1 MSLGITEAGQESL
14 SSVWTRF
21 ERLSSR
27 LSGYLKTSED
37 EFASL
42 IQALD
47 ACWSMAEKVQKATA
61 RLSELTDAASANQN
75 ALRDSLLEGCGVF
88 KKFLVQIQE
97 VRRELART
105 AQETGGLLGTS
116 NRLQENIAPLK
127 YIAFHFRLEAS
138 RLSPKDNA
146 SVLKAYDEMK
156 QVVSFMKEAGDSQER
171 GLLAILDTLT
181 AATRSVEQTSSSY
194 ALRAAESEEKV
205 ARHLELLASVPRDL
219 LEAQNQASTLGIVLA
234 KGIREAI
241 KTLQGHDAIRQRLEH
256 ILGALASLRQ
266 DKDRQGEDRR
276 EEPEHALLVQRQQ
289 VKSLLELI
297 VSTGSRIERELKS
310 VIGCAQGIA
319 GGGSARSC
327 GDDEVEKFEAA
338 VDRMAS
344 LSTEVAELLAG
355 EEKMGTFVLTQIDPI
370 RERLATNSRELEV
383 VARSMKRLAL
393 NVLIDAEKMPSARGI
408 GVLGVWTSETA
419 EGILELSRDQN
430 EQFAQLGA
438 TLQAQATVIAA
449 DIQEVASCRG
459 TLMAQRAID
468 SLRSSRRIEYAEFA
482 GLSQDA
488 AQLRTKT
495 EKLVQSLEFVDEG
508 IELLGNLDGTI
519 NFLLALYPKSEKP
532 FDLDAASAGY
542 TMQEQHDAHA
552 LVSGG
557 DAESQARP
565 AEPAEGQEY
574 GSNVELF

>member
-1 MSLGITEAGQESL
+1 MSLGIKEEGQESL
-14 SSVWTRF
+14 SLSLAWTKF
-21 ERLSSR
+21 EGLSTR

-75 ALRDSLLEGCGVF
+75 VLRDSLLEGCGVF

-97 VRRELART
+97 VRRDLART

-156 QVVSFMKEAGDSQER
+156 QVVSFMKQAGDSQER

-181 AATRSVEQTSSSY
+181 KATRSVEQTSSSY
-194 ALRAAESEEKV
+194 ALLAAESEEKV

-266 DKDRQGEDRR
+266 DKDKK

-297 VSTGSRIERELKS
+297 VSTGSRIERELNS

-319 GGGSARSC
+319 GGGSARFC

-338 VDRMAS
+338 VDRVAS

-355 EEKMGTFVLTQIDPI
+355 EEKMGTFVLTHIDPI
-370 RERLATNSRELEV
+370 RELLATNSRELEV

-430 EQFAQLGA
+430 EQFAQLGS
-438 TLQAQATVIAA
+438 TLQSQATVIAA
-449 DIQEVASCRG
+449 DIQEVACCRG
-459 TLMAQRAID
+459 MLMAQRAMD

-482 GLSQDA
+482 ALSQDA
-488 AQLRTKT
+488 SQLRTKT

-508 IELLGNLDGTI
+508 TELLGNLDGTI

-552 LVSGG
+552 LASGG

>member
-1 MSLGITEAGQESL
+1 VSLGITEAGQESL

-21 ERLSSR
+21 ERLSTR

-297 VSTGSRIERELKS
+297 VSTGSRIERELNS

-319 GGGSARSC
+319 GGGSAPC

>member
-1 MSLGITEAGQESL
+1 MSLGIKEEGQESL
-14 SSVWTRF
+14 SLSLAWTKF
-21 ERLSSR
+21 EGLSTR

-75 ALRDSLLEGCGVF
+75 VLRDSLLEGCGVF

-97 VRRELART
+97 VRRDLART

-156 QVVSFMKEAGDSQER
+156 QVVSFMKQAGDSQER

-181 AATRSVEQTSSSY
+181 KATRSVELTSSSY

-266 DKDRQGEDRR
+266 DKDKK

-297 VSTGSRIERELKS
+297 VSTGSRIERELNS

-338 VDRMAS
+338 VDRVAS

-355 EEKMGTFVLTQIDPI
+355 EEKMGTFVLTHIDPI
-370 RERLATNSRELEV
+370 RELLATNSRELEV

-430 EQFAQLGA
+430 EQFAQLGS
-438 TLQAQATVIAA
+438 TLQSQATVIAA
-449 DIQEVASCRG
+449 DIQEVACCRG
-459 TLMAQRAID
+459 MLMAQRAMD

-482 GLSQDA
+482 ALSQDA
-488 AQLRTKT
+488 SQLRTKT

-508 IELLGNLDGTI
+508 TELLGNLDGTI

-552 LVSGG
+552 LASGG

>member
-1 MSLGITEAGQESL
+1 MSLGIKEEGQESL
-14 SSVWTRF
+14 SLSLAWTKF
-21 ERLSSR
+21 EGLSTR

-75 ALRDSLLEGCGVF
+75 VLRDSLLEGCGVF

-97 VRRELART
+97 VRRDLART

-156 QVVSFMKEAGDSQER
+156 QVVSFMKQAGDSQER

-181 AATRSVEQTSSSY
+181 KATRSVEQTSSSY

-266 DKDRQGEDRR
+266 DKDKK

-297 VSTGSRIERELKS
+297 VSTGSRIERELNS

-338 VDRMAS
+338 VDRVAS

-355 EEKMGTFVLTQIDPI
+355 EEKMGTFVLTHIDPI
-370 RERLATNSRELEV
+370 RELLATNSRELEV

-430 EQFAQLGA
+430 EQFAQLGS
-438 TLQAQATVIAA
+438 TLQSQATVIAA
-449 DIQEVASCRG
+449 DIQEVACCRG
-459 TLMAQRAID
+459 MLMAQRAMD

-482 GLSQDA
+482 ALSQDA
-488 AQLRTKT
+488 SQLRTKT

-508 IELLGNLDGTI
+508 TELLGNLDGTI

-552 LVSGG
+552 LASGG

>member
-1 MSLGITEAGQESL
+1 VSLGIKEEGQESL
-14 SSVWTRF
+14 SLSLAWTKF
-21 ERLSSR
+21 EGLSTR

-75 ALRDSLLEGCGVF
+75 VLRDSLLEGCGVF

-97 VRRELART
+97 VRRDLART

-156 QVVSFMKEAGDSQER
+156 QVVSFMKQAGDSQER

-181 AATRSVEQTSSSY
+181 KATRSVELTSSSY

-266 DKDRQGEDRR
+266 DKDKK

-297 VSTGSRIERELKS
+297 VSTGSRIERELNS

-338 VDRMAS
+338 VDRVAS

-355 EEKMGTFVLTQIDPI
+355 EEKMGTFVLTHIDPI
-370 RERLATNSRELEV
+370 RELLATNSRELEV

-430 EQFAQLGA
+430 EQFAQLGS
-438 TLQAQATVIAA
+438 TLQSQATVIAA
-449 DIQEVASCRG
+449 DIQEVACCRG
-459 TLMAQRAID
+459 MLMAQRAMD

-482 GLSQDA
+482 ALSQDA
-488 AQLRTKT
+488 SQLRTKT

-508 IELLGNLDGTI
+508 TELLGNLDGTI

-552 LVSGG
+552 LASGG